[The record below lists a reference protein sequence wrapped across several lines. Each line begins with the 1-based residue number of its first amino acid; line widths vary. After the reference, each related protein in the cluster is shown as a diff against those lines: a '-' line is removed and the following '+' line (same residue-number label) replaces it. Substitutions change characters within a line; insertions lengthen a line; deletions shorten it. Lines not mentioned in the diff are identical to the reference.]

1 MSERKNKSRKTA
13 GAGTDTEGRER
24 DPGKRLCNA
33 AGFLPSRYFPGSR
46 WKLIKRKPGG
56 SRQPARPAELQL
68 SALRQDA
75 RKGLHTLCAAL
86 PRIAYTP
93 FSQHGL
99 WRKDCSHVRS
109 KQLSSKRRATGLTS
123 PSFSWSP
130 SFYPCPYFFS
140 VCVGSDFGPV
150 YAMNTH
156 RPDGSPQTALS
167 PLKPTVFLCSWGRKN
182 GHQLVS
188 TTGLHNRPASS
199 PTFYSRDQINMHHL
213 ALH

>member
-1 MSERKNKSRKTA
+1 MSERKNESRKTA

-33 AGFLPSRYFPGSR
+33 AGFLPSRYFPGSW

-109 KQLSSKRRATGLTS
+109 KQLSSKRRAIGLPLLPSPGVPASILVLISFPFVWAPTS
-123 PSFSWSP
+123 VPSMPWTLTVQMAPPRLPWVHWSRPSFFAPEAERMVIS
-130 SFYPCPYFFS
+130 
-140 VCVGSDFGPV
+140 
-150 YAMNTH
+150 
-156 RPDGSPQTALS
+156 
-167 PLKPTVFLCSWGRKN
+167 
-182 GHQLVS
+182 
-188 TTGLHNRPASS
+188 
-199 PTFYSRDQINMHHL
+199 
-213 ALH
+213 